1 LRRDPPVVEQ
11 KKPVSWAD
19 VLGPEAGA
27 GVATEAP
34 AAAASATAVDPN
46 VKAAAGAK
54 LEAPLSWM
62 DVIGAA
68 PAALYDPPSAPVEAP
83 PASPVAPP
91 AQTPITQTTPPPAP
105 PAPAEA
111 QDGKAK
117 IPMSWADV
125 IGAGLTDDDK
135 E

>member
-1 LRRDPPVVEQ
+1 
-11 KKPVSWAD
+11 
-19 VLGPEAGA
+19 
-27 GVATEAP
+27 
-34 AAAASATAVDPN
+34 
-46 VKAAAGAK
+46 
-54 LEAPLSWM
+54 
-62 DVIGAA
+62 
-68 PAALYDPPSAPVEAP
+68 PSTTPVEAP

-91 AQTPITQTTPPPAP
+91 AQTPITQTTPP